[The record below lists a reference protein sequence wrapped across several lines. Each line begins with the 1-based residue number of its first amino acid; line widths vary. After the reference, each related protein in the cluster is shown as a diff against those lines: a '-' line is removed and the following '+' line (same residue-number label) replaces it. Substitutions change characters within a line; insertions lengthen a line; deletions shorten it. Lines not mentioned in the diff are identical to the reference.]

1 MSKTIL
7 YIAASLDGF
16 IAGPD
21 DDLSWLNPYQNV
33 EAGYNEFFAGVGAI
47 IEGRRTYEIEVKN
60 GWDKLRSLPLFVL
73 SKDVPAQKPTSAD
86 VTFTH
91 EDIAEVLQKAKAA
104 AGNKN
109 VWIEGGANVAQQFIS
124 RGLIDE
130 IVLTLIPVLLG
141 DGIRLFD
148 NIHGP
153 LNLSLIDVKH
163 FDKGMIQLVYKLG
176 APDKK
181 VDRNQL

>member
-16 IAGPD
+16 IAGPND
-21 DDLSWLNPYQNV
+21 DISWLNPYQGI
-33 EAGYNEFFAGVGAI
+33 ETGYKEFFAGVGAI

-60 GWDKLRSLPLFVL
+60 GWDKLHSLPLFVL
-73 SKDVPAQKPTSAD
+73 AKDGPAQKPTRAG

-91 EDIAEVLQKAKAA
+91 EDIAKVLRKAKAA

-109 VWIEGGANVAQQFIS
+109 VWIEGGANVAQQFIN

-148 NIHGP
+148 NIHG
-153 LNLSLIDVKH
+153 LFNLSLTGVKH
-163 FDKGMIQLVYKLG
+163 FDKGMIQLVYKL
-176 APDKK
+176 
-181 VDRNQL
+181 

>member
-16 IAGPD
+16 IAGTS
-21 DDLSWLNPYQNV
+21 DDLSWLNPYQDV
-33 EAGYNEFFAGVGAI
+33 ETGYKEFFASVGAI

-60 GWDKLRSLPLFVL
+60 GWDKLHSLPLFVL
-73 SKDVPAQKPTSAD
+73 SKDARQEPTRAG

-91 EDIAEVLQKAKAA
+91 DDIARVLQKAKAA

-109 VWIEGGANVAQQFIS
+109 VWIEGGAKVAQQFIS
-124 RGLIDE
+124 RRLIDE
-130 IVLTLIPVLLG
+130 MVLTLIPVLLG

-148 NIHGP
+148 NIHERF
-153 LNLSLIDVKH
+153 NLFLTDMKR
-163 FDKGMIQLVYKLG
+163 FDKGMIQLVYKL
-176 APDKK
+176 
-181 VDRNQL
+181 

>member
-7 YIAASLDGF
+7 YIAASVDGF
-16 IAGPD
+16 IAGTS
-21 DDLSWLNPYQNV
+21 DDLSWLNPYQDV
-33 EAGYNEFFAGVGAI
+33 ETGYKEFFASVGAI

-60 GWDKLRSLPLFVL
+60 GWDKLHSLPLFVL
-73 SKDVPAQKPTSAD
+73 SKDVSHEPTRAG

-91 EDIAEVLQKAKAA
+91 DDIARVLQKAKAA

-109 VWIEGGANVAQQFIS
+109 VWIEGGASVAQQFIS

-148 NIHGP
+148 NIHERF
-153 LNLSLIDVKH
+153 NLFLTDVKR
-163 FDKGMIQLVYKLG
+163 FDKGMIQLVYKL
-176 APDKK
+176 
-181 VDRNQL
+181 